1 MTKDYFWVMADEM
14 PFGATTPFE
23 SIDED
28 VHGIY
33 QTMFQDHFEVVA
45 IVVDPRSILRK
56 IEKRE
61 MSW

>member
-1 MTKDYFWVMADEM
+1 MVDEM
-14 PFGATTPFE
+14 PFGATTPFK

-33 QTMFQDHFEVVA
+33 QTMFQDHLEVVA